1 LSTINNTDINIITV
15 EDPVEYQMEGIGQ
28 VQVNPKINLTFAN
41 GLRSIVRQ
49 DPDVILV
56 GEIRDLDTAEIAIQ
70 AALTG
75 HLVFSTLHTNDSS
88 SAVTRLIDMGIE
100 PFLVTSSVNA
110 ILAQRLIRR
119 LCKGCREPF
128 EPDEESL
135 NSIGITQDMLANRT
149 IYRNKGCSSCQQ
161 TGYKG
166 REGIFEL
173 MVIDD
178 EMQSLILK
186 TSDANAIKKLAV
198 EHGMLTLRRDGAR
211 KVLEGITTIEEV
223 FRVTEQ

>member
-1 LSTINNTDINIITV
+1 
-15 EDPVEYQMEGIGQ
+15 MEGIGQ

-56 GEIRDLDTAEIAIQ
+56 GEIRDMETAEIAIQ

-119 LCKGCREPF
+119 LCKECRESF
-128 EPDEESL
+128 EPGEESL
-135 NSIGITQDMLANRT
+135 NSIGITQDMLAGRT
-149 IYRNKGCSSCQQ
+149 LYRNKGCSSCQQ

-173 MVIDD
+173 MVVDD
-178 EMQSLILK
+178 EIQSLILK